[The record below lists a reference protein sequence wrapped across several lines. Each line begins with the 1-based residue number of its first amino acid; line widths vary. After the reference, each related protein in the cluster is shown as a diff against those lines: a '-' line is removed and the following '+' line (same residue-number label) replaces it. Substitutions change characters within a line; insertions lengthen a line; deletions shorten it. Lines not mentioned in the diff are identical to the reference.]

1 MNDLVLTIFWLNGF
15 FLDAADRLTAG
26 SGLTTAR
33 WQVLGAVLH
42 EPLTVAAIARDMG
55 LARQSV
61 QRTANLLVE
70 EGLCEYVP
78 NPAHRRAKLLSATD
92 HGLRLPQTVGP
103 KSDRMVEA
111 SAGVGR
117 RRRRRR
123 GEGLRER
130 AHVGAFE
137 RRSTTAGRRLTRG
150 HSRSANDLSPRRR
163 RVDQDALQSRDS
175 RLDGERSTARSFI
188 ETCNAGPRA
197 SV

>member
-61 QRTANLLVE
+61 QRTADLLVE

-78 NPAHRRAKLLSATD
+78 NPAHRRAKLLSATA
-92 HGLRLPQTVGP
+92 HGLDSFRQLGP
-103 KSDRMVEA
+103 RVIAWSKRVRESV
-111 SAGVGR
+111 
-117 RRRRRR
+117 
-123 GEGLRER
+123 GEGVIEAAR
-130 AHVGAFE
+130 V
-137 RRSTTAGRRLTRG
+137 
-150 HSRSANDLSPRRR
+150 SAKELMS
-163 RVDQDALQSRDS
+163 ALSRDEAQ
-175 RLDGERSTARSFI
+175 LLGDD
-188 ETCNAGPRA
+188 
-197 SV
+197 

>member
-1 MNDLVLTIFWLNGF
+1 MARTARGSQDPVWDLVHTIFRLNGF
-15 FLDAADRLTAG
+15 FLHAGDRLTAG

-92 HGLRLPQTVGP
+92 HGLNSV
-103 KSDRMVEA
+103 
-111 SAGVGR
+111 
-117 RRRRRR
+117 
-123 GEGLRER
+123 
-130 AHVGAFE
+130 
-137 RRSTTAGRRLTRG
+137 RRLGPRVTAWSKRVRESVG
-150 HSRSANDLSPRRR
+150 DDVIDAATVSVNELMSAL
-163 RVDQDALQSRDS
+163 SRDEA
-175 RLDGERSTARSFI
+175 RLLGDD
-188 ETCNAGPRA
+188 
-197 SV
+197 

>member
-1 MNDLVLTIFWLNGF
+1 MAKTPRASEDPVNDLVLTVFWLNGF

-78 NPAHRRAKLLSATD
+78 NPAHRRAKLLIATD
-92 HGLRLPQTVGP
+92 HGLDSIRKLAPRVTAWSKRVRESVGDDVIDATTVSV
-103 KSDRMVEA
+103 KELL
-111 SAGVGR
+111 SA
-117 RRRRRR
+117 
-123 GEGLRER
+123 L
-130 AHVGAFE
+130 
-137 RRSTTAGRRLTRG
+137 
-150 HSRSANDLSPRRR
+150 
-163 RVDQDALQSRDS
+163 SRDEA
-175 RLDGERSTARSFI
+175 RLLGDD
-188 ETCNAGPRA
+188 
-197 SV
+197 